1 MKGER
6 PLTKSYKNAFKPIS
20 ENRNVD
26 MTNTTFAFR
35 FKAYTLISL
44 VSKQK
49 KAVKYA
55 TEVLIDMTGVQH

>member
-1 MKGER
+1 
-6 PLTKSYKNAFKPIS
+6 LTKSYKNAFKPIS

-26 MTNTTFAFR
+26 MTNTTFAFG

-49 KAVKYA
+49 KAVEYA